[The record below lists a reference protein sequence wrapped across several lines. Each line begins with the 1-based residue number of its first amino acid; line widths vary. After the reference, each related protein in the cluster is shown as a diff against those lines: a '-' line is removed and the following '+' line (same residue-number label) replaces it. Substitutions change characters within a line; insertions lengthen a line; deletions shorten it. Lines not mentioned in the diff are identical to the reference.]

1 MTQAQSKSYGGV
13 KKKLMGAI
21 CMLLVAS
28 IMMVSSTYAWFTLS
42 TAPEIT
48 GISTSVGANG
58 NLEMALLNTA
68 TYGDT
73 GLIKSAVGNS
83 MDAGTKVTEA
93 NVTWG
98 NLVNLSD
105 ESYGMTNITLMP
117 AQLNVKD
124 GKLETSPLA
133 TAQYGADGRVTG
145 VAGTTVSA
153 TYDGT
158 SFKYVQDHQDYGV
171 RAVGESSAI
180 TPRQIAFNAAKSGYL
195 SAVAAAHNA
204 TVSAVNSNQAEFI
217 QIALDVIAG
226 DSSSATIKYSVK
238 QMQAMVAIANGMKAD
253 FSTLTVALKNA
264 IIAKAAASDI
274 DDTAAEAVSA
284 TLASV
289 AKPSDLKTALTN
301 SAISG
306 VDSVNTIVAV
316 VDDLVAAD
324 KKLDDAIHGL
334 STKITAGQEVPSDEI
349 SAEISNILG
358 ANIPHKSVK
367 EKDTDRMPKEVYL
380 TGGEGALATLAKY
393 NGTFKLAEVMT
404 IPAYAGYG
412 DLDDTTKKWKDTPAE
427 LAGLTGSIKTLTTNT
442 AGATDTN
449 ITDFY
454 GYIMDMAFRTNAA
467 TSNLQ
472 LQTAGINRIYQD
484 ENVTGDALQ
493 GAGSTVT
500 MSNAAGLTA
509 DQSAKLL
516 SAVRVVF
523 FDPTDSTVFGTA
535 GINPDSISRT
545 PDSTKADL
553 YMIESSMTI
562 QQKTIS
568 LGQDAYKLDNTN
580 GVYTIIDSTKYPAV
594 QENVTYSNYAATL
607 SPTQWKAL
615 PAKTTTYTSD
625 AVETTLK
632 ADKAAITALSQST
645 VKKVSV
651 LVYMDGNMIDNSA
664 VPNAATAGMLTMNLQ
679 FSSSADL
686 VPMSNANLRKAVKDN
701 VTSTL
706 TISGLDS
713 VTVRNNSYSAT
724 IAGANQEKDPVQ
736 SVQWSSSNNAVATV
750 DASGNVKI
758 VGGGTARIVALVR
771 TTHNV
776 YVASKALNVNVANT
790 GAKILVDGKE
800 LGGNN
805 DTINVYPGENFGL
818 KQNAVLTA
826 VLSPDNTTDTIKG
839 VKWESLNGVTVEE
852 TTGKITA
859 YGIGEV
865 AATIKATIA
874 TKTLEGGAPDYD
886 EDNGAV
892 TVTIT
897 VQNQAAAT
905 AATLSPNN
913 NVTLTAKD
921 ATDVDVTQV
930 TGVSGEASDKIVGV
944 YAASNVSG
952 VEVSVSNDYTVK
964 ANAGGC
970 NAAAGGKIVVVTVTK
985 FGAVLTNEIPVTV
998 NALAVGP

>member
-28 IMMVSSTYAWFTLS
+28 IMVVSSTYAWFTLS

-73 GLIKSAVGNS
+73 SLIKSAVGNS
-83 MDAGTKVTEA
+83 MDAGTAVTEA

-105 ESYGMTNITLMP
+105 KSYGMTNITLMP
-117 AQLNVKD
+117 AQLNVKE

-133 TAQYGADGRVTG
+133 TAQYGADGRVTE
-145 VAGTTVSA
+145 VSGTTVSA

-204 TVSAVNSNQAEFI
+204 TVSAVNSNQNAFILIAMDVLGGKSAAETEYTV
-217 QIALDVIAG
+217 A
-226 DSSSATIKYSVK
+226 
-238 QMQAMVAIANGMKAD
+238 QMQAMVAIANGIKTD

-264 IIAKAAASDI
+264 IIAKAAASNI
-274 DDTAAEAVSA
+274 DDVSAAAVSTA
-284 TLASV
+284 LASV
-289 AKPSDLKTALTN
+289 AKPSDLKTAL
-301 SAISG
+301 
-306 VDSVNTIVAV
+306 DSINN
-316 VDDLVAAD
+316 VDDIGSIKTVVGEIAAAD
-324 KKLDDAIHGL
+324 AKLDTAIAGL
-334 STKITAGQEVPSDEI
+334 STKITAGKEVPSNEI
-349 SAEISNILG
+349 STEISNILG
-358 ANIPHKSVK
+358 ANIPHESVK

-393 NGTFKLAEVMT
+393 NGTFKLSELGAGMSTV
-404 IPAYAGYG
+404 YAGYG
-412 DLDDTTKKWKDTPAE
+412 KLNDTSKKWENTDAKLASLTADIKNLTTK
-427 LAGLTGSIKTLTTNT
+427 T
-442 AGATDTN
+442 AGATNTN

-472 LQTAGINRIYQD
+472 LQTAGTNRIYQD
-484 ENVTGDALQ
+484 GNVTGDALQ

-523 FDPTDSTVFGTA
+523 FDPADGTVFGTA
-535 GINPDSISRT
+535 GIKPDSIDRT

-568 LGQDAYKLDNTN
+568 LGQDAYELDTN
-580 GVYTIIDSTKYPAV
+580 GVYAIKSEYPAV
-594 QENVTYSNYAATL
+594 KENVTYSNYAATL
-607 SPTQWKAL
+607 SLTQWKAL

-632 ADKAAITALSQST
+632 ADKAAITALGQSD

-686 VPMSNANLRKAVKDN
+686 VPMSNATLRKTEKEN

-706 TISGLDS
+706 TISGLEN
-713 VTVRNNSYSAT
+713 VTVRDNPYSAT
-724 IAGANQEKDPVQ
+724 IAGANQDKDPVQ

-776 YVASKALNVNVANT
+776 YVAAKALNVNVASNS
-790 GAKILVDGKE
+790 AKILVDGKT
-800 LGGNN
+800 LGDNN
-805 DTINVYPGENFGL
+805 ATINVYPGENFGL
-818 KQNAVLTA
+818 KQGAVLTA
-826 VLSPDNTTDTIKG
+826 VLSPNNTTDTIKG
-839 VKWESLNGVTVEE
+839 VKWEGTTGGITVDEN
-852 TTGKITA
+852 GKITECN
-859 YGIGEV
+859 IGGT

-874 TKTLEGGAPDYD
+874 TKTVENGDPDYTS
-886 EDNGAV
+886 GAK

-905 AATLSPNN
+905 AATLSSNGPC
-913 NVTLTAKD
+913 TLTAKESAD
-921 ATDVDVTQV
+921 TDVTKV
-930 TGVSGEASDKIVGV
+930 TGLTTAAGVEDEIVGV

-952 VEVSVSNDYTVK
+952 VDVSVSNDYTVK

-970 NAAAGGKIVVVTVTK
+970 KAAVADGKIVVVTVTK
-985 FGAVLTNEIPVTV
+985 FGAVFTNVITVTV
-998 NALAVGP
+998 NE

>member
-13 KKKLMGAI
+13 KKKLMGAV

-73 GLIKSAVGNS
+73 SLIKSAVGNS
-83 MDAGTKVTEA
+83 MDAGTAVTEA

-105 ESYGMTNITLMP
+105 KSYGMTNITLMP
-117 AQLNVKD
+117 AQLNVKE

-133 TAQYGADGRVTG
+133 TAQYGADGRVTE
-145 VAGTTVSA
+145 VSGTTVSA

-204 TVSAVNSNQAEFI
+204 TVSAVNSNQNAFILIAMDVLGGKSAAETEYTV
-217 QIALDVIAG
+217 A
-226 DSSSATIKYSVK
+226 
-238 QMQAMVAIANGMKAD
+238 QMQAMVAIANGIKTD

-274 DDTAAEAVSA
+274 DDDSATAVSTA
-284 TLASV
+284 LASV
-289 AKPSDLKTALTN
+289 AKPSDLKTAL
-301 SAISG
+301 
-306 VDSVNTIVAV
+306 DSINNVGGIDSIKTV
-316 VDDLVAAD
+316 VGEIVAAD
-324 KKLDDAIHGL
+324 AKLDNAIAELNEKISVGAAVKADVI
-334 STKITAGQEVPSDEI
+334 STAVN
-349 SAEISNILG
+349 NILG
-358 ANIPHKSVK
+358 TNIPHASVK
-367 EKDTDRMPKEVYL
+367 EKDTDRMPKELYL
-380 TGGEGALATLAKY
+380 TGGDGALATLAKY
-393 NGTFKLAEVMT
+393 NGTFKLAEVAT
-404 IPAYAGYG
+404 IPTYAGYG
-412 DLDDTTKKWKDTPAE
+412 NLNDTGKKWENTK
-427 LAGLTGSIKTLTTNT
+427 AGLADLTAGIKALTTNT

-523 FDPTDSTVFGTA
+523 FDPADGTVFGTA
-535 GINPDSISRT
+535 GIKPDSISRT
-545 PDSTKADL
+545 ADSTKADL

-568 LGQDAYKLDNTN
+568 LGQDAYSPDAN
-580 GVYTIIDSTKYPAV
+580 GVYAIKDTYSAV

-686 VPMSNANLRKAVKDN
+686 VPMSNANLRKAEKEN

-706 TISGLDS
+706 SIDGLDS
-713 VTVRNNSYSAT
+713 VTVKAQPYSAT
-724 IAGANQEKDPVQ
+724 IVGANQDKDPVQ
-736 SVQWSSSNNAVATV
+736 SIQWSSSNNAVATV
-750 DASGNVKI
+750 DANGQVKV
-758 VGGGTARIVALVR
+758 VGGGTATIVALVR

-776 YVASKALNVNVANT
+776 YVASKALNVSVANE
-790 GAKILVDGKE
+790 GAKILVDGKV

-805 DTINVYPGENFGL
+805 ATINVYPGENFGL
-818 KQNAVLTA
+818 KKDAVLTA

-839 VKWESLNGVTVEE
+839 VKWEGTTGGIAVDE
-852 TTGKITA
+852 TGKITECN
-859 YGIGEV
+859 IGNS

-874 TKTLEGGAPDYD
+874 TKTTENDGAPNYTD
-886 EDNGAV
+886 GAV

-905 AATLSPNN
+905 EATLSSNGP
-913 NVTLTAKD
+913 VTLAAKESAD
-921 ATDVDVTQV
+921 TVVTKV
-930 TGVSGEASDKIVGV
+930 TGLTKAEGVADEIVGV

-952 VEVSVSNDYTVK
+952 VEVSVSNDYTVN

-970 NAAAGGKIVVVTVTK
+970 TAATGGKIVVVTVTK
-985 FGAVLTNEIPVTV
+985 FGAVFTNVISVTV
-998 NALAVGP
+998 NAPVEQP

>member
-1 MTQAQSKSYGGV
+1 MTQAQSKSYGDV

-28 IMMVSSTYAWFTLS
+28 IMVVSSTYAWFTLS

-73 GLIKSAVGNS
+73 SLIKSAVGDS
-83 MDAGTKVTEA
+83 KDTAGKSAVTA

-98 NLVNLSD
+98 NLVDLSD
-105 ESYGMTNITLMP
+105 KSYGMTNITLMP
-117 AQLNVKD
+117 AQLNVNN

-133 TAQYGADGRVTG
+133 TAQYGADGRVTE
-145 VAGTTVSA
+145 VSGTTVSA

-195 SAVAAAHNA
+195 SAVAAAHDA

-226 DSSSATIKYSVK
+226 DSSNATIKYSVK

-274 DDTAAEAVSA
+274 DDVIAAAISTA
-284 TLASV
+284 LASV
-289 AKPSDLKTALTN
+289 SKPSELKTALDGIN
-301 SAISG
+301 N
-306 VDSVNTIVAV
+306 VDGIDSIKTV
-316 VDDLVAAD
+316 VGEIVAAD
-324 KKLDDAIHGL
+324 EKLDTAIDGL
-334 STKITAGQEVPSDEI
+334 GSKITTGVEVPSDEI
-349 SAEISNILG
+349 STEISNILG
-358 ANIPHKSVK
+358 EGIPHVSVK
-367 EKDTDRMPKEVYL
+367 ESDAERMPKEVYL
-380 TGGEGALATLAKY
+380 TGGNGALATLAKY

-412 DLDDTTKKWKDTPAE
+412 NLDDTSKKWENTK
-427 LAGLTGSIKTLTTNT
+427 AGLADLTAGIKVLKTNT

-484 ENVTGDALQ
+484 GDVTGDALQ

-523 FDPTDSTVFGTA
+523 FDPADGTVFGTA
-535 GINPDSISRT
+535 GIDSKSINRT
-545 PDSTKADL
+545 ADSTKANL

-562 QQKTIS
+562 QQQTIS
-568 LGQDAYKLDNTN
+568 LGQDAYSQDAN
-580 GVYTIIDSTKYPAV
+580 GVYAIRSDYPAV
-594 QENVTYSNYAATL
+594 KENVTYSNYAATL
-607 SPTQWKAL
+607 SPAQWKAL

-686 VPMSNANLRKAVKDN
+686 VPMSNANLRKADKEN

-706 TISGLDS
+706 SINGLDN
-713 VTVRNNSYSAT
+713 VTVSDQPYSAT
-724 IAGANQEKDPVQ
+724 IAGGNQEKDPVQ
-736 SVQWSSSNNAVATV
+736 SVQWSSSNNSVATV
-750 DASGNVKI
+750 DANGNVKI
-758 VGGGTARIVALVR
+758 VGGGSARIVALVR

-776 YVASKALNVNVANT
+776 YVASKALNVNVAST
-790 GAKILVDGKE
+790 GAKILVDGKD

-805 DTINVYPGENFGL
+805 ATINVYPGENFGL
-818 KQNAVLTA
+818 KQDAVLTA

-839 VKWESLNGVTVEE
+839 VKWEGTNGVTVEE

-859 YGIGEV
+859 YEIDDSP
-865 AATIKATIA
+865 ATIKATIA
-874 TKTLEGGAPDYD
+874 TKTLANGDPDYTTG
-886 EDNGAV
+886 NAK

-897 VQNQAAAT
+897 VQKQAAAT
-905 AATLSPNN
+905 EATLFPNGP
-913 NVTLTAKD
+913 VTLTAKESAD
-921 ATDVDVTQV
+921 TVVTKV
-930 TGVSGEASDKIVGV
+930 TGLTKAEGVADEIVGV
-944 YAASNVSG
+944 YAASSVSG
-952 VEVSVSNDYTVK
+952 VDVSVSNDHTVK
-964 ANAGGC
+964 ANASGC
-970 NAAAGGKIVVVTVTK
+970 NAAANGDIVVVTVTK
-985 FGAVLTNEIPVTV
+985 FGAVFTNVIPVTV
-998 NALAVGP
+998 NAPAEQP

>member
-28 IMMVSSTYAWFTLS
+28 IMVVSSTYAWFTLS

-73 GLIKSAVGNS
+73 SLIKSAVGDS
-83 MDAGTKVTEA
+83 KDTAGKSAVTA

-98 NLVNLSD
+98 NLVDLSD
-105 ESYGMTNITLMP
+105 KSYGMTNITLMP
-117 AQLNVKD
+117 AQLNVND
-124 GKLETSPLA
+124 GMLETSPLA
-133 TAQYGADGRVTG
+133 TAQYGADGRVTE
-145 VAGTTVSA
+145 VSGTTVSA

-195 SAVAAAHNA
+195 SAVAAAHDA
-204 TVSAVNSNQAEFI
+204 TVSAVNSNQSEFAG
-217 QIALDVIAG
+217 IAIKVLGG
-226 DSSSATIKYSVK
+226 DTSSRTYTVK
-238 QMQAMVAIANGMKAD
+238 QMQAMKAIAQGMKKD
-253 FSTLTVALKNA
+253 FSALTVALRNA
-264 IIAKAAASDI
+264 IIAQAAANAAV
-274 DDTAAEAVSA
+274 DDDVFTELNTALATISSPTVLQTKLTNLSGGALDVSTIKAMVDEIAAADTNLGTAIAELDEKIPGGAAVGEAAISNA
-284 TLASV
+284 ITKILGNGITHTSI
-289 AKPSDLKTALTN
+289 KNDPDDDLPSD
-301 SAISG
+301 
-306 VDSVNTIVAV
+306 
-316 VDDLVAAD
+316 
-324 KKLDDAIHGL
+324 
-334 STKITAGQEVPSDEI
+334 
-349 SAEISNILG
+349 
-358 ANIPHKSVK
+358 
-367 EKDTDRMPKEVYL
+367 VYL
-380 TGGEGALATLAKY
+380 TGGALGILAKY
-393 NGTFKLAEVMT
+393 NGTFALSTFMVNT
-404 IPAYAGYG
+404 HAGYG
-412 DLDDTTKKWKDTPAE
+412 QLDGTGKKWLNTQAE
-427 LAGLTGSIKTLTTNT
+427 LADLTGNIKNDLKTNT

-454 GYIMDMAFRTNAA
+454 GYIMDLAFRTNAA

-484 ENVTGDALQ
+484 GDVTGDALQ

-523 FDPTDSTVFGTA
+523 FDPADGTVFGTA
-535 GINPDSISRT
+535 GIDSKSINRT
-545 PDSTKADL
+545 ADSTKANL

-562 QQKTIS
+562 QQQTIS
-568 LGQDAYKLDNTN
+568 LGQDAYSQDAN
-580 GVYTIIDSTKYPAV
+580 GVYAIKSDYPAV
-594 QENVTYSNYAATL
+594 KENVTYSNYAATL
-607 SPTQWKAL
+607 SPAQWKAL

-686 VPMSNANLRKAVKDN
+686 VPMSNANLRKAEKEN

-706 TISGLDS
+706 TITGLDS
-713 VTVRNNSYSAT
+713 VAVDQTYAAAL
-724 IAGANQEKDPVQ
+724 AGYGAGDTEQ

-750 DASGNVKI
+750 DANGNVKI
-758 VGGGTARIVALVR
+758 VGGGSARIVALVR

-776 YVASKALNVNVANT
+776 YVASKALNVNVAST
-790 GAKILVDGKE
+790 GAKILVDGKD
-800 LGGNN
+800 LGGN
-805 DTINVYPGENFGL
+805 DATINVYPGENFGL
-818 KQNAVLTA
+818 KKDAVLTA
-826 VLSPDNTTDTIKG
+826 VLDPDNTTDTIKG
-839 VKWESLNGVTVEE
+839 VKWEGTTGVITVDE
-852 TTGKITA
+852 TGKITECN
-859 YGIGEV
+859 IGDT

-874 TKTLEGGAPDYD
+874 TKTLANGDPDYTTG
-886 EDNGAV
+886 NAK

-897 VQNQAAAT
+897 VQKQAAAT
-905 AATLSPNN
+905 AATLSSGGT
-913 NVTLTAKD
+913 VTLTAKESAD
-921 ATDVDVTQV
+921 TVVTTV
-930 TGVSGEASDKIVGV
+930 TGLTKPEGVADEIVGV
-944 YAASNVSG
+944 YAASSVSG
-952 VEVSVSNDYTVK
+952 VDVSVSNDHTVQ
-964 ANAGGC
+964 ANASGC
-970 NAAAGGKIVVVTVTK
+970 NAAANGNIVVVTVTK
-985 FGAVLTNEIPVTV
+985 FGAVFTNVIPVTV
-998 NALAVGP
+998 NAPVAP

>member
-28 IMMVSSTYAWFTLS
+28 IMVVSSTYAWFTLS

-68 TYGDT
+68 TYGNT
-73 GLIKSAVGNS
+73 SLIKSAVGNS
-83 MDAGTKVTEA
+83 MDAGTLVTEA

-105 ESYGMTNITLMP
+105 KSYGMTNITLMP
-117 AQLNVKD
+117 AQLNVNE
-124 GKLETSPLA
+124 GKLGTSPLA

-226 DSSSATIKYSVK
+226 DSSDATIKYSVK
-238 QMQAMVAIANGMKAD
+238 QMQAMVAIASGMKAD

-274 DDTAAEAVSA
+274 DDVAAAAVS
-284 TLASV
+284 TKLAS
-289 AKPSDLKTALTN
+289 ATKPSELQNLLTD
-301 SAISG
+301 SAVNG
-306 VDSVNTIVAV
+306 VESVNKIKTV
-316 VDDLVAAD
+316 VDALVTAD
-324 KKLDDAIHGL
+324 EKLDNAITGL
-334 STKITAGQEVPSDEI
+334 KAKITAGQEVASNEI
-349 SAEISNILG
+349 STEISNILG
-358 ANIPHKSVK
+358 ENIPHASVK

-393 NGTFKLAEVMT
+393 NGTFKLAEVVA

-412 DLDDTTKKWKDTPAE
+412 QLENKQWKNTESDLTS
-427 LAGLTGSIKTLTTNT
+427 LTSDIKVLKTNT

-523 FDPTDSTVFGTA
+523 FDPADGTVFGTA
-535 GINPDSISRT
+535 GIKPDSISRT
-545 PDSTKADL
+545 ADSTKADL

-568 LGQDAYKLDNTN
+568 LGQDAYSEDAN
-580 GVYTIIDSTKYPAV
+580 GVYAIKSAYPAV

-615 PAKTTTYTSD
+615 PAETTTYTSD

-632 ADKAAITALSQST
+632 ADKAAITALGQSD

-686 VPMSNANLRKAVKDN
+686 VPMSNATLRKAEKEN

-706 TISGLDS
+706 TIDGLDS
-713 VTVRNNSYSAT
+713 VTVRDNPYSAS
-724 IAGANQEKDPVQ
+724 IAGANQDKDPVQ

-750 DASGNVKI
+750 DANGNVTI

-800 LGGNN
+800 LGG
-805 DTINVYPGENFGL
+805 DGKTINVYPGENFGL
-818 KQNAVLTA
+818 KKDAVLTA

-839 VKWESLNGVTVEE
+839 VKWEGTTGGITVDEN
-852 TTGKITA
+852 GKITECN
-859 YGIGEV
+859 IGST

-874 TKTLEGGAPDYD
+874 TKTVENGDPDYTS
-886 EDNGAV
+886 GAK
-892 TVTIT
+892 TVIIT
-897 VQNQAAAT
+897 VKKQAAAN
-905 AATLSPNN
+905 AAVLFPNN
-913 NVTLTAKD
+913 STVTLTAQSNDD
-921 ATDVDVTQV
+921 ATVTRV
-930 TGVSGEASDKIVGV
+930 TGLTTADGVEDKIVGV

-964 ANAGGC
+964 ANAVGC
-970 NAAAGGKIVVVTVTK
+970 KAAVADGKIVVVTVTK
-985 FGAVLTNEIPVTV
+985 FGAVFTNVITVTV
-998 NALAVGP
+998 NEQP

>member
-28 IMMVSSTYAWFTLS
+28 IMVVSSTYAWFTLS

-73 GLIKSAVGNS
+73 SLIKSAVGDS
-83 MDAGTKVTEA
+83 KDTAGKSAVTA

-98 NLVNLSD
+98 NLVDLSD
-105 ESYGMTNITLMP
+105 KSYGMTNITLMP
-117 AQLNVKD
+117 AQLNVND
-124 GKLETSPLA
+124 GRLGASPLA
-133 TAQYGADGRVTG
+133 TAQYGADGRVTE
-145 VAGTTVSA
+145 VSGTTVSA

-195 SAVAAAHNA
+195 SAVAAAHDA
-204 TVSAVNSNQAEFI
+204 TVSAVNSNQNEFAG
-217 QIALDVIAG
+217 IAINVLGG
-226 DSSSATIKYSVK
+226 DTSSRTYTVK
-238 QMQAMVAIANGMKAD
+238 QMQAMKAIAQGMKKD
-253 FSTLTVALKNA
+253 FSALTVALRNA
-264 IIAKAAASDI
+264 IIAQAAASAAVNDEVF
-274 DDTAAEAVSA
+274 TALNTA
-284 TLASV
+284 LASISSPTV
-289 AKPSDLKTALTN
+289 LQTGLTN
-301 SAISG
+301 LPEGAPDVSTIKAMVDEIATADTNLDVAISLLDG
-306 VDSVNTIVAV
+306 KISDGAV
-316 VDDLVAAD
+316 VEEAAIS
-324 KKLDDAIHGL
+324 DAI
-334 STKITAGQEVPSDEI
+334 TKILGNGITHTSIKNDPGDPLPS
-349 SAEISNILG
+349 
-358 ANIPHKSVK
+358 
-367 EKDTDRMPKEVYL
+367 EVYL
-380 TGGEGALATLAKY
+380 TGGALGILAKY
-393 NGTFKLAEVMT
+393 NGTFALSTFMVNT
-404 IPAYAGYG
+404 YAGYG
-412 DLDDTTKKWKDTPAE
+412 NLNDTGKKWENTK
-427 LAGLTGSIKTLTTNT
+427 AGLADLTAGIKVLKTNT

-484 ENVTGDALQ
+484 GDVTGDALQ

-523 FDPTDSTVFGTA
+523 FDPADGTVFGTA
-535 GINPDSISRT
+535 GIDSKSINRT
-545 PDSTKADL
+545 ADSTKANL

-562 QQKTIS
+562 QQQTIS
-568 LGQDAYKLDNTN
+568 LGQDAYSQDAN
-580 GVYTIIDSTKYPAV
+580 GVYAIKSDYPAV
-594 QENVTYSNYAATL
+594 KENVTYSNYAATL
-607 SPTQWKAL
+607 SPAQWKAL

-686 VPMSNANLRKAVKDN
+686 VPMSNANLRKAEKEN

-706 TISGLDS
+706 SINGLDS
-713 VTVRNNSYSAT
+713 VTVRDQPYSAT
-724 IAGANQEKDPVQ
+724 IAGENQEKDPVQ

-750 DASGNVKI
+750 DANGNVKI
-758 VGGGTARIVALVR
+758 VGGGSARIVALVR

-776 YVASKALNVNVANT
+776 YVASKALNVNVANN
-790 GAKILVDGKE
+790 GAKILVDGKD

-805 DTINVYPGENFGL
+805 ATINVYPGENFGL
-818 KQNAVLTA
+818 KKDAVLTA

-839 VKWESLNGVTVEE
+839 VKWVGTNGVTVEE

-859 YGIGEV
+859 YEIGDT
-865 AATIKATIA
+865 AATITATIA
-874 TKTLEGGAPDYD
+874 TKTAENSTPDYD
-886 EDNGAV
+886 HNAV

-897 VQNQAAAT
+897 VQKQAAAT
-905 AATLSPNN
+905 GATLSSGGP
-913 NVTLTAKD
+913 VTLTAKESAD
-921 ATDVDVTQV
+921 TVVTMV
-930 TGVSGEASDKIVGV
+930 TGLTKAEGVADEIVGV
-944 YAASNVSG
+944 YAASSVSG
-952 VEVSVSNDYTVK
+952 VDVSVSNDHTVK
-964 ANAGGC
+964 ANASGC
-970 NAAAGGKIVVVTVTK
+970 NAAANGNIVVVTVTK
-985 FGAVLTNEIPVTV
+985 FGAVFTNVIPVTV
-998 NALAVGP
+998 NAPVEP

>member
-13 KKKLMGAI
+13 KKKLMGAV

-73 GLIKSAVGNS
+73 SLIKSAVGNS
-83 MDAGTKVTEA
+83 MDTGTPVTEA

-105 ESYGMTNITLMP
+105 ESYGMTKITLMP
-117 AQLNVKD
+117 AQLNVKE
-124 GKLETSPLA
+124 GKLDTSPLA

-153 TYDGT
+153 TYDRT

-195 SAVAAAHNA
+195 SAVAAAHDA

-217 QIALDVIAG
+217 QIAMDVIAG
-226 DSSSATIKYSVK
+226 DSSNATIKYSVK

-274 DDTAAEAVSA
+274 DDTAAEAVST
-284 TLASV
+284 TLAN
-289 AKPSDLKTALTN
+289 ATKPSELKTLLTN

-306 VDSVNTIVAV
+306 VDNVDKITAV

-324 KKLDDAIHGL
+324 KKLGDAISGL

-349 SAEISNILG
+349 STEISNILG

-393 NGTFKLAEVMT
+393 NGTFKLAEVLT

-412 DLDDTTKKWKDTPAE
+412 DLDGTGKKWEDTTAE
-427 LAGLTGSIKTLTTNT
+427 LASLTADIKTLTTKT

-523 FDPTDSTVFGTA
+523 FDPADGTVFGTA
-535 GINPDSISRT
+535 GIKPDSISRT

-568 LGQDAYKLDNTN
+568 LGQDAYTLDNTN
-580 GVYTIIDSTKYPAV
+580 GVYTITSDYPAV
-594 QENVTYSNYAATL
+594 KENVTYSNYAATL

-686 VPMSNANLRKAVKDN
+686 VPMSNANLRKAEKQN

-706 TISGLDS
+706 TITGLDS
-713 VTVRNNSYSAT
+713 VAVGQTYAAILT
-724 IAGANQEKDPVQ
+724 GYGAGDTEQ

-750 DASGNVKI
+750 DANGQVKV
-758 VGGGTARIVALVR
+758 VGSGTATIVALVR

-800 LGGNN
+800 LGG
-805 DTINVYPGENFGL
+805 DSATINVYPGENFGL
-818 KQNAVLTA
+818 KKDAVLTA

-839 VKWESLNGVTVEE
+839 VKWEGTTGGITVDE
-852 TTGKITA
+852 TGKITE
-859 YGIGEV
+859 YNIGDA

-874 TKTLEGGAPDYD
+874 TKTTGDGAPDYS
-886 EDNGAV
+886 EGNGAV

-897 VQNQAAAT
+897 VQKQAAAT
-905 AATLSPNN
+905 AATLSSNGP
-913 NVTLTAKD
+913 VTLTAKESAD
-921 ATDVDVTQV
+921 TDVTKVTSL
-930 TGVSGEASDKIVGV
+930 TKAEGVADEIVGV

-952 VEVSVSNDYTVK
+952 VDVSVSNDYTVK

-970 NAAAGGKIVVVTVTK
+970 KAATADGKIVVVTVTK
-985 FGAVLTNEIPVTV
+985 FGAVLTNVINVTV
-998 NALAVGP
+998 SAPTVGP

>member
-1 MTQAQSKSYGGV
+1 M
-13 KKKLMGAI
+13 
-21 CMLLVAS
+21 
-28 IMMVSSTYAWFTLS
+28 
-42 TAPEIT
+42 
-48 GISTSVGANG
+48 
-58 NLEMALLNTA
+58 
-68 TYGDT
+68 DT
-73 GLIKSAVGNS
+73 K
-83 MDAGTKVTEA
+83 
-93 NVTWG
+93 
-98 NLVNLSD
+98 
-105 ESYGMTNITLMP
+105 
-117 AQLNVKD
+117 
-124 GKLETSPLA
+124 
-133 TAQYGADGRVTG
+133 
-145 VAGTTVSA
+145 
-153 TYDGT
+153 
-158 SFKYVQDHQDYGV
+158 
-171 RAVGESSAI
+171 
-180 TPRQIAFNAAKSGYL
+180 
-195 SAVAAAHNA
+195 
-204 TVSAVNSNQAEFI
+204 
-217 QIALDVIAG
+217 
-226 DSSSATIKYSVK
+226 
-238 QMQAMVAIANGMKAD
+238 
-253 FSTLTVALKNA
+253 
-264 IIAKAAASDI
+264 
-274 DDTAAEAVSA
+274 
-284 TLASV
+284 
-289 AKPSDLKTALTN
+289 
-301 SAISG
+301 
-306 VDSVNTIVAV
+306 
-316 VDDLVAAD
+316 
-324 KKLDDAIHGL
+324 
-334 STKITAGQEVPSDEI
+334 
-349 SAEISNILG
+349 
-358 ANIPHKSVK
+358 
-367 EKDTDRMPKEVYL
+367 
-380 TGGEGALATLAKY
+380 
-393 NGTFKLAEVMT
+393 
-404 IPAYAGYG
+404 
-412 DLDDTTKKWKDTPAE
+412 AE
-427 LAGLTGSIKTLTTNT
+427 LADLTGNIKTLTTHT

-545 PDSTKADL
+545 ADSTKADL

-568 LGQDAYKLDNTN
+568 LGQDAYKIDNTT
-580 GVYTIIDSTKYPAV
+580 GVYAIDSTKYPAV
-594 QENVTYSNYAATL
+594 KENVTYSNYAATL

-686 VPMSNANLRKAVKDN
+686 VPMSNANLRKADKEN

-706 TISGLDS
+706 TIDGLEN
-713 VTVRNNSYSAT
+713 VTVRNDPYSAT

-736 SVQWSSSNNAVATV
+736 SVQWSSSNDAVATV

-776 YVASKALNVNVANT
+776 YVASKALNVNVAND
-790 GAKILVDGKE
+790 GAKILVDGKT
-800 LGGNN
+800 LGDNN
-805 DTINVYPGENFGL
+805 ATINVYPGENFGL
-818 KQNAVLTA
+818 KQGAVLTA

-839 VKWESLNGVTVEE
+839 VKWEGTTGGIAVDE
-852 TTGKITA
+852 TGKITECN
-859 YGIGEV
+859 IGGT

-874 TKTLEGGAPDYD
+874 TKTTANGDPDYD
-886 EDNGAV
+886 SGTV

-897 VQNQAAAT
+897 VQKQATAT
-905 AATLSPNN
+905 AATLSSSNE
-913 NVTLTAKD
+913 VTLTAKEG
-921 ATDVDVTQV
+921 TDSVVTKV
-930 TGVSGEASDKIVGV
+930 TGLTAAANVKDEIVGV

-970 NAAAGGKIVVVTVTK
+970 SAAANGKIVVVTVTK
-985 FGAVLTNEIPVTV
+985 FGAVLTNEIDVTV
-998 NALAVGP
+998 NEQP

>member
-28 IMMVSSTYAWFTLS
+28 IMVVSSTYAWFTLS

-73 GLIKSAVGNS
+73 SLIKSAVGNS
-83 MDAGTKVTEA
+83 MDAGTAVTEA

-105 ESYGMTNITLMP
+105 KSYGMTNITLMP
-117 AQLNVKD
+117 AQLNVKE

-204 TVSAVNSNQAEFI
+204 TVSAVNSNQNAFI
-217 QIALDVIAG
+217 LIAMDVLG
-226 DSSSATIKYSVK
+226 GKSAADTKYTVE
-238 QMQAMVAIANGMKAD
+238 QMQAMVAIANGIKTD

-274 DDTAAEAVSA
+274 DDDSATAVSA
-284 TLASV
+284 ALASV
-289 AKPSDLKTALTN
+289 AKPTDLQTALN
-301 SAISG
+301 SINNVNGIDSIKAVVGEIVTADTKLDNAIS
-306 VDSVNTIVAV
+306 
-316 VDDLVAAD
+316 
-324 KKLDDAIHGL
+324 GL
-334 STKITAGQEVPSDEI
+334 STKITAGKEVPSNEI
-349 SAEISNILG
+349 STEISNILG
-358 ANIPHKSVK
+358 TNIPHKSVK
-367 EKDTDRMPKEVYL
+367 EKDTDRMPKELYL
-380 TGGEGALATLAKY
+380 TGGDGALATLAKY
-393 NGTFKLAEVMT
+393 NGTFKLAEVAT
-404 IPAYAGYG
+404 IPTYAGYG
-412 DLDDTTKKWKDTPAE
+412 KLDDTGKKWENTNAE
-427 LAGLTGSIKTLTTNT
+427 LASLTADIKTLTTKT
-442 AGATDTN
+442 AGATNTN

-484 ENVTGDALQ
+484 ENVTGNALQ

-523 FDPTDSTVFGTA
+523 FDPADGTVFGTA
-535 GINPDSISRT
+535 GIKPDSISRT

-568 LGQDAYKLDNTN
+568 LGQDAYSEDAN
-580 GVYTIIDSTKYPAV
+580 GVYAIRSDYPAV

-607 SPTQWKAL
+607 SPTKWKAL

-632 ADKAAITALSQST
+632 ADKAAITALGQSD

-686 VPMSNANLRKAVKDN
+686 VPMSNANLRKADKEN

-706 TISGLDS
+706 TIDGLEN
-713 VTVRNNSYSAT
+713 VTVRNDPYSAS
-724 IAGANQEKDPVQ
+724 IAGANQDKDPVQ

-750 DASGNVKI
+750 DASGSVKI

-776 YVASKALNVNVANT
+776 YVASKALNVNVASNS
-790 GAKILVDGKE
+790 AKILVDGKT
-800 LGGNN
+800 LGDNN
-805 DTINVYPGENFGL
+805 ATINVYPGENFGL
-818 KQNAVLTA
+818 KQGAVLTA
-826 VLSPDNTTDTIKG
+826 VLSPNNTTDTIKG
-839 VKWESLNGVTVEE
+839 VKWEGKNGVTVEE
-852 TTGKITA
+852 TTGKITDCNIV
-859 YGIGEV
+859 GDT

-874 TKTLEGGAPDYD
+874 TKTTENDGAPNYTD
-886 EDNGAV
+886 GAV

-897 VQNQAAAT
+897 VKNQAAAT

-921 ATDVDVTQV
+921 ANDVDVTQV

-964 ANAGGC
+964 ANASGC
-970 NAAAGGKIVVVTVTK
+970 SGAANGSIVVVTVTK
-985 FGAVLTNEIPVTV
+985 FGAVLTNVIPVTV
-998 NALAVGP
+998 NAPAVGP